1 MGALRPV
8 AHPVDRDDVRAPR
21 LLPPAGTTQQL
32 RLGRGELVSRGQ
44 PGVVVQASEQRQ
56 PRVRPVRLGDG
67 ATLIREGE
75 RGREFIVIAEGT
87 VKVTRNGKELRELGA
102 GEFIGEIALVA
113 DVPRTATV
121 TATSPV
127 RLLVVTDRAFRGLL
141 EQMPSIAKKVLQS
154 LGERLH
160 SDAV

>member
-1 MGALRPV
+1 M
-8 AHPVDRDDVRAPR
+8 R
-21 LLPPAGTTQQL
+21 LHKDAKTELLKNVPLFAGCSKSELQRIATL
-32 RLGRGELVSRGQ
+32 ADELDLGE
-44 PGVVVQASEQRQ
+44 
-56 PRVRPVRLGDG
+56 G

-75 RGREFIVIAEGT
+75 RGREFIVVAEGT
-87 VKVTRNGKELRELGA
+87 VRVTKKGKTVRDLGA
-102 GEFIGEIALVA
+102 GDFIGEIALVA

-141 EQMPSIAKKVLQS
+141 EQMPSLAKKVLQS

-160 SDAV
+160 ADAV

>member
-1 MGALRPV
+1 
-8 AHPVDRDDVRAPR
+8 VRLHKDAKTD
-21 LLPPAGTTQQL
+21 LLKNVPLFAGCSKT
-32 RLGRGELVSRGQ
+32 ELQRI
-44 PGVVVQASEQRQ
+44 ASLADELD
-56 PRVRPVRLGDG
+56 LGDG

-87 VKVTRNGKELRELGA
+87 VRVTRNGKHVRDLGA
-102 GEFIGEIALVA
+102 GDFIGEIALVA

-160 SDAV
+160 ADAV

>member
-1 MGALRPV
+1 
-8 AHPVDRDDVRAPR
+8 VRLHKDAKTE
-21 LLPPAGTTQQL
+21 LLKNVPLFAGCSKS
-32 RLGRGELVSRGQ
+32 ELQRI
-44 PGVVVQASEQRQ
+44 ASLADELD
-56 PRVRPVRLGDG
+56 LGDG

-87 VKVTRNGKELRELGA
+87 VKVTRNGTKLRDLGA
-102 GEFIGEIALVA
+102 GDFIGEIALVA

-160 SDAV
+160 ADAV

>member
-1 MGALRPV
+1 MLQGGA
-8 AHPVDRDDVRAPR
+8 AADRV
-21 LLPPAGTTQQL
+21 
-32 RLGRGELVSRGQ
+32 
-44 PGVVVQASEQRQ
+44 
-56 PRVRPVRLGDG
+56 
-67 ATLIREGE
+67 
-75 RGREFIVIAEGT
+75 GT
-87 VKVTRNGKELRELGA
+87 VEVTRKGKQVRELGA
-102 GEFIGEIALVA
+102 GDFIGEIALVA

-160 SDAV
+160 ADAV

>member
-1 MGALRPV
+1 M
-8 AHPVDRDDVRAPR
+8 R
-21 LLPPAGTTQQL
+21 LHKDAKIDLLKNVPLFAGCSKT
-32 RLGRGELVSRGQ
+32 ELQRI
-44 PGVVVQASEQRQ
+44 ASLADELD
-56 PRVRPVRLGDG
+56 LGDG

-75 RGREFIVIAEGT
+75 RGREFLVIAEGT
-87 VKVTRNGKELRELGA
+87 VKVTRKGKKLRELGS
-102 GEFIGEIALVA
+102 GDFIGEIALVA

-160 SDAV
+160 ADAV

>member
-1 MGALRPV
+1 MRIRKNAKVDLLRNVP
-8 AHPVDRDDVRAPR
+8 
-21 LLPPAGTTQQL
+21 LFAGCSKADLQ
-32 RLGRGELVSRGQ
+32 RIAEIADELDL
-44 PGVVVQASEQRQ
+44 AE
-56 PRVRPVRLGDG
+56 G

-75 RGREFIVIAEGT
+75 RGREFLVVVDGT
-87 VKVTRNGKELRELGA
+87 VKVSRKGRKLRDLGA
-102 GEFIGEIALVA
+102 GDFIGEIALVA

-141 EQMPSIAKKVLQS
+141 EKTPSVATKVLQS